1 MKVKYSALAL
11 TLGVLGG
18 AATAGQAVAVGA
30 AAAAATTASAA
41 GAPTAGAPDCRQ
53 IFLAA
58 PPPGPLNDAQAAVC
72 VERVVASAGGRR
84 RAVAR
89 QLAARAGSQPD
100 NPWLQLARGLLSW
113 EDRRPEEFDEAPPER
128 AFRAA
133 AALFARRA
141 DTRDELRAR
150 ANLYQLLR
158 DREWRELGDFEVEL
172 AERAAARS
180 RRADLAARAG
190 LLEAM
195 SLLDGGRDLDRAAR
209 LLDGARDPAL
219 QRSWREVDRNTY
231 LNIRGQVFLELG
243 EREEARRAFDELL
256 AKPDLDP
263 LLRGAGLVQRGRVE
277 VEDLA
282 EDPDG
287 DGAEAARA
295 RALDSARAALGFLP
309 EGSLLRVDAFSII
322 AQLTHGADSLAA
334 FQSCVLAAR
343 RAARPKDESYC
354 LSGWAR
360 RLAAESAPAARSL
373 SRQATAL
380 ARHSDVTSRAF
391 AEESEL
397 RVRWALDARREVG
410 GEDQTPDLPAVEE
423 LRRQQSEPGGRSRS
437 FSTWSSG
444 YYWLSGRLFEAW
456 RDGLGT
462 AAAARGFLVMEHLRG
477 RSLLDALALAP
488 PARAAAGQLARRER
502 IGAEL
507 RHLDAVLADRDL
519 PAEARAEI
527 EGERAALERQRDDP
541 GDPAGGQRRDAGG
554 AAPVAA
560 RPAGSPATPLGGFA
574 TLAQVQDA
582 LRPDEALLAFQIAP
596 WRDWTGDFGGGS
608 WLLVA
613 VRGAPVR
620 CYPLGQVRRG
630 QLRLMV
636 DELVRTADAPAG
648 GELAARL
655 YRQLL
660 GAALRELPAG
670 VDRLVV
676 IPDDALHRLPFAG
689 LRDGPGQ
696 PPLVARY
703 QLTLAPSATLWRS
716 WRQDREGRRSERF
729 ALPALVLANPL
740 PPDAAKRAALE
751 RRAIF
756 VPAAD
761 LAQAEVEAADVV
773 EILGGRKL
781 VGGEV
786 SESILTR
793 GEALSGANL
802 LYLAAHS
809 IVDPLRPEATGI
821 WLGGAGGGEDGLLR
835 VEQIARM
842 TSLAGKVV
850 VLSSCSGAGGELL
863 HGEGVLSLAYSFF
876 HARARTVVASLG
888 RLEDHAAEGLFRR
901 FATHLGEGRSVAA
914 ALRAAQLDRLARGA
928 PMRDWAAVVVLGDGE
943 AVPFP
948 GGVATTAARHG
959 SAWGAGLGACLAIA
973 LALLA
978 WGVRAFARQLRS

>member
-1 MKVKYSALAL
+1 M
-11 TLGVLGG
+11 
-18 AATAGQAVAVGA
+18 
-30 AAAAATTASAA
+30 
-41 GAPTAGAPDCRQ
+41 
-53 IFLAA
+53 
-58 PPPGPLNDAQAAVC
+58 
-72 VERVVASAGGRR
+72 
-84 RAVAR
+84 
-89 QLAARAGSQPD
+89 
-100 NPWLQLARGLLSW
+100 
-113 EDRRPEEFDEAPPER
+113 
-128 AFRAA
+128 
-133 AALFARRA
+133 
-141 DTRDELRAR
+141 
-150 ANLYQLLR
+150 
-158 DREWRELGDFEVEL
+158 
-172 AERAAARS
+172 
-180 RRADLAARAG
+180 
-190 LLEAM
+190 
-195 SLLDGGRDLDRAAR
+195 
-209 LLDGARDPAL
+209 
-219 QRSWREVDRNTY
+219 
-231 LNIRGQVFLELG
+231 
-243 EREEARRAFDELL
+243 
-256 AKPDLDP
+256 
-263 LLRGAGLVQRGRVE
+263 
-277 VEDLA
+277 
-282 EDPDG
+282 
-287 DGAEAARA
+287 
-295 RALDSARAALGFLP
+295 
-309 EGSLLRVDAFSII
+309 
-322 AQLTHGADSLAA
+322 
-334 FQSCVLAAR
+334 
-343 RAARPKDESYC
+343 
-354 LSGWAR
+354 
-360 RLAAESAPAARSL
+360 

-380 ARHSDVTSRAF
+380 ARHSDVASRAF
-391 AEESEL
+391 AEGSEM
-397 RVRWALDARREVG
+397 RARWALDARREVG
-410 GEDQTPDLPAVEE
+410 GGDQTPDLPAVEE

-456 RDGLGT
+456 REGLGA

-488 PARAAAGQLARRER
+488 PARVAAGQLARWER

-527 EGERAALERQRDDP
+527 EGERAGLERQRDDP
-541 GDPAGGQRRDAGG
+541 GNPAGGRRRGAGG
-554 AAPVAA
+554 AAPVAV
-560 RPAGSPATPLGGFA
+560 RPAGSPTTPLGGFA

-613 VRGAPVR
+613 VRGAPAR

-630 QLRLMV
+630 RLRLMV
-636 DELVRTADAPAG
+636 DELVRTADEPPETRAAAGGVGLPAAAGGLGVPGGAVAPAG

-660 GAALRELPAG
+660 GAALRELPPR

-689 LRDGPGQ
+689 LRSGPGQ

-716 WRQDREGRRSERF
+716 WRQDREARRPERF

-740 PPDAAKRAALE
+740 LPDAAERAALE
-751 RRAIF
+751 RREIF

-821 WLGGAGGGEDGLLR
+821 WLGGGGGEDGLLR
-835 VEQIARM
+835 VEEIARM

-888 RLEDHAAEGLFRR
+888 RLEDHAAERLFRR

-928 PMRDWAAVVVLGDGE
+928 PIRDWAAVVVLGDGE

-948 GGVATTAARHG
+948 GGVAKTAARHG
-959 SAWGAGLGACLAIA
+959 SALAAGLGAFLAIA

-978 WGVRAFARQLRS
+978 WVRRAGGLRRRSAPPSHPS